1 MARASSHQ
9 DTNVRV
15 QIRDKN
21 RQTCWTR
28 AQSLCWKSSSKA
40 NGLRSKTPF
49 WIHFC
54 KSAAICWFSASV
66 FKNNNVSVWLVV
78 IYDEFCGQDS
88 NYVCFSKTSL
98 CVVSETVWLIYV
110 RPGLVYRTISGWARM
125 KVASNQTLSE
135 IWVSGWRVEERI
147 APLSTFK
154 ACHCLNLWWPLRLQF
169 HHRITA
175 EVECFRLASH
185 IFLGGAPF

>member
-1 MARASSHQ
+1 MSVYKLGTKT
-9 DTNVRV
+9 DKRV
-15 QIRDKN
+15 GREPRVCAENLPPKLTGFVPKPLFESIFVSQLLSAD
-21 RQTCWTR
+21 
-28 AQSLCWKSSSKA
+28 SLPVF
-40 NGLRSKTPF
+40 LKTY
-49 WIHFC
+49 
-54 KSAAICWFSASV
+54 
-66 FKNNNVSVWLVV
+66 NVSVWLVV